1 MRRTGWRDVTRD
13 SEPGVSARVGLAR
26 VAEAAI
32 ARIGGV
38 TPTAGPAGRWQTVG
52 SQQAIRG
59 VLAVED
65 PEGRVHLELHLAVS
79 WPPQMPLEQLG
90 AQVRAHVRRSAAMAG
105 TGARLGSVAVAFDDV
120 LTESA

>member
-13 SEPGVSARVGLAR
+13 SEPGVSARVGVAR

-32 ARIGGV
+32 ARIDGV
-38 TPTAGPAGRWQTVG
+38 TPTSGPAERWQTVG
-52 SQQAIRG
+52 SRQAISG

-65 PEGRVHLELHLAVS
+65 PRGRVHLELHLAVR
-79 WPPQMPLEQLG
+79 WPPRMALEQL
-90 AQVRAHVRRSAAMAG
+90 AEEVRAHVRRAAAMAG
-105 TGARLGSVAVAFDDV
+105 TAARLGSISVAFDDV